1 MNKYKI
7 KVTIKRTLVS
17 ILVGNIILR
26 LLGLIARRIRYS
38 MEKLFPANMA
48 SLSQTFYSR
57 LSTLKV
63 VGN

>member
-38 MEKLFPANMA
+38 MEKLFRQIWAAFPKPFTPAPVYA
-48 SLSQTFYSR
+48 
-57 LSTLKV
+57 
-63 VGN
+63 